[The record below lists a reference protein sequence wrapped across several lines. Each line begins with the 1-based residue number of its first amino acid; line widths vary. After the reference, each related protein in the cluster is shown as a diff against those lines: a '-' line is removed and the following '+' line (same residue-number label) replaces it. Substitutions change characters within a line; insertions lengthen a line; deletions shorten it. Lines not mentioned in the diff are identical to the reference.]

1 MNLWCGYMYNP
12 FLHLHIAAHTFPKLS
27 HEQITEHLQQFSLFP
42 SLWNLFSPLN
52 DDLPAVSNSWISPV
66 FSSCHSLVDIVSP
79 CESVSVAQKYGPGY
93 IYHSRNYHFEYFCRC
108 LCAYLWTR
116 FFKNWC
122 HNPTRC
128 RRDSLQ
134 VSSSHENQVQRWLQF
149 DPWVMIILRMH
160 SVIPVQDGQQSAT

>member
-79 CESVSVAQKYGPGY
+79 CESVSVAHKNMVLATSTIAGTTILSTSAGVYVPICGQGF
-93 IYHSRNYHFEYFCRC
+93 SRIGVI
-108 LCAYLWTR
+108 T
-116 FFKNWC
+116 
-122 HNPTRC
+122 
-128 RRDSLQ
+128 LQ
-134 VSSSHENQVQRWLQF
+134 DAVV
-149 DPWVMIILRMH
+149 V
-160 SVIPVQDGQQSAT
+160 VYK